1 MGAYGAIAAARKSR
15 AFPPKKLRESKGIQS
30 PWRRFGGGAPKVL
43 PFDPPETQHSSARR
57 FYHAGGWNHR

>member
-43 PFDPPETQHSSARR
+43 ALRAEILNRRLENAQASSGL
-57 FYHAGGWNHR
+57 AGN

>member
-43 PFDPPETQHSSARR
+43 PRSEEHTSELQSP
-57 FYHAGGWNHR
+57 